1 MYSQP
6 PNDAVIRSTHGIVN
20 QGCFA
25 VFETSSEVIK
35 FQTKGEWGIILIA
48 HSLAT
53 FVDLSIKIYGKLCE
67 TCDYDNN

>member
-6 PNDAVIRSTHGIVN
+6 PNDTGIRSTHGIVN

-35 FQTKGEWGIILIA
+35 FQTKGEWGIILIT

-53 FVDLSIKIYGKLCE
+53 FLDLSTIIYVKLCE
-67 TCDYDNN
+67 TCDYDDN